1 MNFDEERHRMVE
13 IQLRGRGIKDERVL
27 KAMEKIPR
35 HRFLSKEL
43 EHSAYADHPLP
54 IGEGQTIS
62 QPYMVALMTECMELE
77 GNEKVLEIGTGSG
90 YQAAILAKLAEEVY
104 SIERVEKLSLKA
116 KEILTQLGYTNV
128 KLKVGDG
135 TKGWKEHSSY
145 QAIMVTAGS
154 PDIPQTLLD
163 QLSEGGRIVIPAGG
177 TFSQELMVVRKR
189 KGKAEARKVCGC
201 VFVPLIGE
209 FGWKE

>member
-1 MNFDEERHRMVE
+1 MSFEEERRLMVE
-13 IQLRGRGIKDERVL
+13 IQLRGRGIKNERVL
-27 KAMEKIPR
+27 KAMKKIPR
-35 HRFLSKEL
+35 HRFISKEL
-43 EHSAYADHPLP
+43 ERSAYGDHPLP

-90 YQAAILAKLAEEVY
+90 YQAAILAQLAKEVY
-104 SIERVEKLSLKA
+104 SIERVEGLSWRA
-116 KEILTQLGYTNV
+116 KETLTELGYTNV

-135 TKGWKEHSSY
+135 TKGWEEYSPY
-145 QAIMVTAGS
+145 QAVMVTAGS

-163 QLSEGGRIVIPAGG
+163 QLSQGGRIVIPVGG
-177 TFSQELMVVRKR
+177 SFSQELVVARKR
-189 KGKAEARKVCGC
+189 KGKVERRRVCGC

-209 FGWKE
+209 FGWKR